1 MQKVGLSLDSDLV
14 ARLDVLCS
22 QNYTNRSAFI
32 TQLIVNHLRSIEFQ
46 DAFVRAS
53 SAIDRAVDKGILS
66 ADDKAE
72 LERIRQL
79 SILKSF

>member
-1 MQKVGLSLDSDLV
+1 MQKVGLSLDSELV
-14 ARLDVLCS
+14 SRLDVLCS

-32 TQLIVNHLRSIEFQ
+32 TQLIVNYLRGIEFQ

-66 ADDKAE
+66 AEDKAE
-72 LERIRQL
+72 LDRIRQL